1 MTRLLVSLVATLTV
15 ASLAIAGCGQAAP
28 APTSAPAAPTK
39 AAEPAKTAP
48 PAAPTAAP
56 TKPAEA
62 TQLPQAK
69 KVDFPEKGKAIT
81 IIVPW
86 AAGGGADITARVVAT
101 LLEKELGTPVQVVN
115 KAGAASQIGA
125 TEIAKAKP
133 DGYTLGL
140 TVLPGT
146 ITVYLEPERKAVFDR
161 KSFVPVA
168 QHTVDP
174 IAIGVRSDSPFKT
187 LKDLVDYAKA
197 NPMKL
202 KAGTGGILSVPH
214 LAELQL
220 QREAGIKFTIVH
232 FEGGAQQ
239 LTNLMGGHT
248 DMIFDFP
255 IVLMPQVKAGNIRPL
270 AVMDKEETKFLPG
283 VKTLESMG
291 YKAYSFTSR
300 VYSLPAG
307 TPLEIA
313 EVFSNALKKVMATE
327 EHNKKMDELGTV
339 PRHMGPAE
347 TARYWEQ
354 LETDI
359 LPLMELAKQE
369 SK

>member
-1 MTRLLVSLVATLTV
+1 MARHLVSLVVGLVLAGV
-15 ASLAIAGCGQAAP
+15 AIAGCSQAAP
-28 APTSAPAAPTK
+28 APTAPPAPTK
-39 AAEPAKTAP
+39 AAEPAK

-56 TKPAEA
+56 VAQPTAAPA
-62 TQLPQAK
+62 P
-69 KVDFPEKGKAIT
+69 KVSFPEKGRAVT
-81 IIVPW
+81 IVVPW
-86 AAGGGADITARVVAT
+86 AAGGGADITGRVVAT
-101 LLEKELGTPVQVVN
+101 LLEKELGIPVQVVN

-125 TEIAKAKP
+125 TEIANAKP

-146 ITVYLEPERKAVFDR
+146 ITVYLEPERKAVFNR

-174 IAIGVRSDSPFKT
+174 IVIGVPTSSPFKT

-220 QREAGIKFTIVH
+220 QKEAGIKFTIVH
-232 FEGGAQQ
+232 FTGGADQ
-239 LTNLMGGHT
+239 LTNMMGGHT

-255 IVLMPQVKAGNIRPL
+255 IVIMPQAKAGKIRPL
-270 AVMDKEETKFLPG
+270 AVMDKKESKFLPG

-291 YKAYSFTSR
+291 YKGYSFTSR
-300 VYSLPAG
+300 VYTLPAG
-307 TPLEIA
+307 TPMDIA
-313 EVFSNALKKVMATE
+313 NLCSDAFKKIMATE
-327 EHNKKMDELGTV
+327 EHNKKMDELGTES
-339 PRHMGPAE
+339 RHMGPAE
-347 TARYWEQ
+347 AAAYWEQ
-354 LETDI
+354 LEKEI
-359 LPLMELAKQE
+359 APLMELAKQE